1 MDLAQGPWVA
11 ALMFGEEHQAFW
23 VFASLSGRQGVSTLQ
38 QEEAAWAR
46 PCPPGC
52 QSLE

>member
-11 ALMFGEEHQAFW
+11 ALMFGEEHQALW

-38 QEEAAWAR
+38 QEEAAWPR

>member
-11 ALMFGEEHQAFW
+11 ALMFGEEHQALW
-23 VFASLSGRQGVSTLQ
+23 VFASLSERQGVSTLQ
-38 QEEAAWAR
+38 QEEAAWPR

-52 QSLE
+52 QSPE